1 LSLYPNSP
9 LEMPAPPPA
18 PPQPEIPVENPV
30 WRARDVVLLSIAA
43 IVAIYI
49 CLTAA
54 VTVLIAVYSTEH
66 PGEAISRST
75 VEQLT
80 FNPYVLVIGQGLGY
94 VALVAVMLWLVR
106 GRYKSP
112 FWPSLKWNWPGRR
125 WFAYLVGGVA
135 LAILVQFALQ
145 FLPIPKSLPIQRY
158 FETAQGAYLMAF
170 FGILIAPP
178 VEELYFRGFLYP
190 VLARGFARA
199 AWRVDS
205 SYEPPTAA
213 LIGTTFGVIFTAAG
227 FALIHG
233 AQLAHS
239 WAPLAVLFTVG
250 LVITGVR
257 AYSKSLSAG
266 LLIHMGYNATLFV
279 LLYLGT
285 DGFRH
290 LDRMP

>member
-1 LSLYPNSP
+1 
-9 LEMPAPPPA
+9 M
-18 PPQPEIPVENPV
+18 
-30 WRARDVVLLSIAA
+30 VLLSVAA

-49 CLTAA
+49 CLTIA
-54 VTVLIAVYSTEH
+54 VTIRIAAYSTEH
-66 PGEAISRST
+66 PGEAITRST

-80 FNPYVLVIGQGLGY
+80 FNPYVLVWGQGLGY
-94 VALVAVMLWLVR
+94 VALVAVMVWLVR

-112 FWPSLKWNWPGRR
+112 FWQSVKWNWPGQR
-125 WFAYLVGGVA
+125 WFVYLIGGVG
-135 LAILVQFALQ
+135 LAIVVQFALQ

-158 FETAQGAYLMAF
+158 FETAEGAYLMAF

-178 VEELYFRGFLYP
+178 VEELFFRGFLYP

-199 AWRVDS
+199 ALRMNS
-205 SYEPPTAA
+205 ASGPANAA
-213 LIGTTFGVIFTAAG
+213 ATGITTGVILTAAG

-257 AYSKSLSAG
+257 AYSRSLSAG
-266 LLIHMGYNATLFV
+266 LLIHMGYNATLFF

-290 LDRMP
+290 LERMP